1 MNSYFEISA
10 NTVTCYANICN
21 CYYKQS
27 RVLLIPLWFV
37 VSIITEE
44 NDEFQLQVGENK
56 GVICFSSEFT
66 DPLNPIQ
73 GHFGTPGMESLC
85 TRILIRERERKAET
99 QALRSTVQNV
109 LCSSFILFKEKVIG
123 RDWAVYIFLIIV
135 IRRNSL
141 KIPYF
146 LNYVVN
152 KQNNKKTEI
161 PSTFSRKTKGY
172 KSFTC

>member
-1 MNSYFEISA
+1 MILKYNYQNIFKSVVLQYMCFFINTLNNRIQHKSNNYHIIQVINMNSYFEISA
-10 NTVTCYANICN
+10 NTVTCYVNICN

-73 GHFGTPGMESLC
+73 GHFRTPGMESLC
-85 TRILIRERERKAET
+85 TRILIRERESKAET
-99 QALRSTVQNV
+99 QA
-109 LCSSFILFKEKVIG
+109 
-123 RDWAVYIFLIIV
+123 
-135 IRRNSL
+135 
-141 KIPYF
+141 
-146 LNYVVN
+146 
-152 KQNNKKTEI
+152 
-161 PSTFSRKTKGY
+161 
-172 KSFTC
+172 